1 MIPVCGVG
9 RQNTSV
15 LGAFILAPQTVLITL
30 GGIAFIFGFICLFP
44 CFRHRKCF
52 YWQQFKTKPVSM
64 QAPSATGGHCSNQPP
79 YPQSYYPLYQQK
91 GQQMETDH
99 HPQQQQ
105 LSMEDCV
112 NPPHVNTTST
122 PQTRSSLKK
131 SKTGRSH
138 CQPTAFINNP
148 SVSHQSSQQRF
159 YQNYNHLC
167 YTSGR
172 SSPSPGDPMEFR
184 IGLFC
189 FLYLIPLICMNACDL
204 YEYLYRD
211 KWLIAPGHT
220 NVNSN
225 TNRRV
230 ITDSSH
236 PSHKPYGLKYPTE
249 NVNFAAY
256 LWNIDEVYGPNP
268 ELFML
273 RIFMSLV
280 TGFTCS
286 LWMWTVKGCR
296 LSQEC
301 CLCLTNNHASVLKQ
315 KKQQE
320 SLNLSKRNSNTHGGM
335 KHNYLSP
342 NDNNAMNTDPIHKP
356 AFSRTPEGTTYT
368 LHPYAVYQYTKSS
381 NGYSLQ
387 RPSVEGQLDL
397 RCGIVGCSNTT
408 TTGCPTD
415 INLNC
420 HQKSSYPTT
429 SLLTKG
435 HLSQLDTSFIPRDLE
450 HSTATTPGYYSHAK
464 ISPNRIIDSMS
475 EDASASSIPPPLP
488 PATSRPPRLPARGD
502 PCIGASASQVFTFTN
517 KLNTEKLDNSK
528 TCQNHNDTNSSE
540 TENYSLIKF
549 QVT

>member
-1 MIPVCGVG
+1 
-9 RQNTSV
+9 
-15 LGAFILAPQTVLITL
+15 
-30 GGIAFIFGFICLFP
+30 
-44 CFRHRKCF
+44 
-52 YWQQFKTKPVSM
+52 
-64 QAPSATGGHCSNQPP
+64 
-79 YPQSYYPLYQQK
+79 
-91 GQQMETDH
+91 
-99 HPQQQQ
+99 
-105 LSMEDCV
+105 
-112 NPPHVNTTST
+112 
-122 PQTRSSLKK
+122 
-131 SKTGRSH
+131 
-138 CQPTAFINNP
+138 
-148 SVSHQSSQQRF
+148 
-159 YQNYNHLC
+159 
-167 YTSGR
+167 
-172 SSPSPGDPMEFR
+172 
-184 IGLFC
+184 
-189 FLYLIPLICMNACDL
+189 MNACDL

-286 LWMWTVKGCR
+286 LWMWTVK
-296 LSQEC
+296 
-301 CLCLTNNHASVLKQ
+301 V
-315 KKQQE
+315 
-320 SLNLSKRNSNTHGGM
+320 
-335 KHNYLSP
+335 
-342 NDNNAMNTDPIHKP
+342 HKI
-356 AFSRTPEGTTYT
+356 
-368 LHPYAVYQYTKSS
+368 L